1 MNAIAYM
8 LVTPS
13 KTLLEH
19 TQTPT
24 LMEIIRTILEHVLY
38 VGITLPLIIS
48 LLATIITDT
57 KQLRAWAK
65 GQRGEGEE
73 GPQDPQ
79 KESQNPVKGDHI

>member
-1 MNAIAYM
+1 M
-8 LVTPS
+8 LVTPL

-24 LMEIIRTILEHVLY
+24 LMETIRTILENVLY

-57 KQLRAWAK
+57 RQLRAWAK
-65 GQRGEGEE
+65 GQGEE

-79 KESQNPVKGDHI
+79 KEFQNPVKGDHI

>member
-1 MNAIAYM
+1 M
-8 LVTPS
+8 LVTPP
-13 KTLLEH
+13 KTLLER

-24 LMEIIRTILEHVLY
+24 LMETIRTILEHVLY

-57 KQLRAWAK
+57 RQLGDWLNEPVCQ
-65 GQRGEGEE
+65 GGEGEE
-73 GPQDPQ
+73 GSQDPQ

>member
-1 MNAIAYM
+1 M
-8 LVTPS
+8 LVTPL

-19 TQTPT
+19 TQTST
-24 LMEIIRTILEHVLY
+24 LMETIRTILEHVLY
-38 VGITLPLIIS
+38 IGITLPLIIS

-65 GQRGEGEE
+65 GQGGEGEE
-73 GPQDPQ
+73 GLQDPQ

>member
-8 LVTPS
+8 LVTPL

-24 LMEIIRTILEHVLY
+24 LMETIRTILEHILY

-57 KQLRAWAK
+57 RQLRAWAK
-65 GQRGEGEE
+65 GQGGE
-73 GPQDPQ
+73 
-79 KESQNPVKGDHI
+79 GDHI